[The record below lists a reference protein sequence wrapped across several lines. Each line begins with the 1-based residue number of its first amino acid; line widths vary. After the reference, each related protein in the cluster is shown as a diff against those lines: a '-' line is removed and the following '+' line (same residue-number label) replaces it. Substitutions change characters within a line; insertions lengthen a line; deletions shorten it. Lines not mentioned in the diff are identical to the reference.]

1 MDKKVKTK
9 FEDEKKK
16 PAKEE
21 EEEEEEALSLCDLPL
36 NSGEPPAEK
45 IDSNFKTQDYKR
57 RSSSEPSEFFEFFH
71 GFVSDE
77 ISDADDIIFRGKILP
92 YCKNRQPRTH
102 NNHHGG
108 GHIHHHQILIKSLS
122 ADDANYTEDDDRL
135 PRRSYFE
142 LTTTRNTHRR
152 RSTDCKKFRWSEPT
166 SSDTHRSSSKISSAA
181 KSEGWKVISK
191 SKWIGLMMF
200 GPVKIQQEMDLRDM
214 KNRQIRRPNTGSMF
228 AGGKVP
234 ARGNDRRRI
243 SWGHDLIRVLSCKN
257 HASVAVSS
265 SIGHVP
271 SEN

>member
-1 MDKKVKTK
+1 MDKKIKTK
-9 FEDEKKK
+9 FEDEKTQ
-16 PAKEE
+16 KEE
-21 EEEEEEALSLCDLPL
+21 EEEDEALSLCDLPL
-36 NSGEPPAEK
+36 NSGEPPADK
-45 IDSNFKTQDYKR
+45 IDSTNFKTQDYKR

-92 YCKNRQPRTH
+92 YYCKSKNRQPRTH
-102 NNHHGG
+102 N
-108 GHIHHHQILIKSLS
+108 IHHHRHQILIKSLS
-122 ADDANYTEDDDRL
+122 ADDANYTHDDDRL

-142 LTTTRNTHRR
+142 LTTTPNTHL
-152 RSTDCKKFRWSEPT
+152 RSTDCKKFRRSEA
-166 SSDTHRSSSKISSAA
+166 SSSKISSAA

-234 ARGNDRRRI
+234 ARGNERRRI
-243 SWGHDLIRVLSCKN
+243 CWGHDLIRVLSCKN
-257 HASVAVSS
+257 HATVAVSS
-265 SIGHVP
+265 SIAHVP
-271 SEN
+271 SQN

>member
-1 MDKKVKTK
+1 MDKKIKTK
-9 FEDEKKK
+9 FEDEKTQ
-16 PAKEE
+16 KEE
-21 EEEEEEALSLCDLPL
+21 EEEDEALSLCDLPL
-36 NSGEPPAEK
+36 NSGELPAEK
-45 IDSNFKTQDYKR
+45 IDSTNFKTQDYKR

-77 ISDADDIIFRGKILP
+77 IADADDIIFRGKILP
-92 YCKNRQPRTH
+92 YYCKNRQPRTH

-108 GHIHHHQILIKSLS
+108 GHIRHHQILIKSLS
-122 ADDANYTEDDDRL
+122 ADDANYTDDDDRL
-135 PRRSYFE
+135 PRRYFE

-152 RSTDCKKFRWSEPT
+152 RSTDCKKFRRSEAT
-166 SSDTHRSSSKISSAA
+166 SDTHRSSSKISSAA

-234 ARGNDRRRI
+234 ARGNERRRI

-265 SIGHVP
+265 SICHVP

>member
-1 MDKKVKTK
+1 MDKKIKTK
-9 FEDEKKK
+9 FEDEKTQ
-16 PAKEE
+16 KEE
-21 EEEEEEALSLCDLPL
+21 EEDEALSLCDLPL
-36 NSGEPPAEK
+36 NSGEPPADR
-45 IDSNFKTQDYKR
+45 IDSTNFKTQDYKR

-92 YCKNRQPRTH
+92 YYCKSKNRQPRTH

-108 GHIHHHQILIKSLS
+108 GHIHRHQILIKSLS
-122 ADDANYTEDDDRL
+122 ADDANYTNDDDRL
-135 PRRSYFE
+135 PRRYFE
-142 LTTTRNTHRR
+142 LTTTPNTHRR
-152 RSTDCKKFRWSEPT
+152 REAT
-166 SSDTHRSSSKISSAA
+166 SDTHRSSSKISSAA

-234 ARGNDRRRI
+234 ARGNERRRN
-243 SWGHDLIRVLSCKN
+243 SWGHDLIRFDYDDV
-257 HASVAVSS
+257 VYT
-265 SIGHVP
+265 
-271 SEN
+271 